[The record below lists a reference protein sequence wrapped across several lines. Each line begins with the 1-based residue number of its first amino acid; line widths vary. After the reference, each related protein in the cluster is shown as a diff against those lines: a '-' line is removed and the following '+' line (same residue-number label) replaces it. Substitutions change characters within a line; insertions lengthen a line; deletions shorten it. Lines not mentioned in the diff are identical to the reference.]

1 MKKSVKAKRKPKM
14 WEALLPLIAMLV
26 IVIIGKGVY
35 NLRIEILML
44 LAAGIT
50 SIIAVRVGV
59 TWDEML
65 EEIASKIHKSMGALL
80 LLIIVGTIIGSWMA
94 SGTIPMLIYY
104 GVQIISPRW
113 LLVTAFLLCAIVSVA
128 TGSSWS
134 SVSTVGVAIIGIAT
148 GFGSNLAAVAGA
160 VVAGSYFGD
169 KMSPLSDTTN
179 LSPLVSG
186 GDLYEHIKHMFWTTI
201 PSSLIGLVIYAVLG
215 LTSPSAGSATSE
227 TVVNMIN
234 NLDSMYNWN
243 IIILLPMIIVL
254 AGSIMKMPSI
264 PVMLLSSLVASI
276 EAIVIQGI
284 SISNVFIANVS
295 GFNTGMITMETFNPD
310 LLIPEVIKL
319 LNRGGMMSIMGT
331 ILLILCAFGFSGILS
346 SAGCLE
352 VILNKLTSSV
362 KTEGGLILSTVI
374 STFTLALTTGSVHL
388 TILIPGELFKDI
400 YAQRGLAP
408 ENLSRTLEDA
418 GTVTVPLIPWS
429 SSGAYMTACLGVATM
444 AYLPWAFMCYLCI
457 VFAIIYGYTGIG
469 IKRNKTEKIS

>member
-1 MKKSVKAKRKPKM
+1 MKKSVKVKRKPKM
-14 WEALLPLIAMLV
+14 WEALLPLIAMLI

-35 NLRIEILML
+35 DLRIEILML

-50 SIIAVRVGV
+50 SIVAVRVGV
-59 TWDEML
+59 TWEEML

-104 GVQIISPRW
+104 GIQIINPRW

-134 SVSTVGVAIIGIAT
+134 SVSTVGVAIVGIAT

-179 LSPLVSG
+179 LSPLVAG
-186 GDLYEHIKHMFWTTI
+186 GDLYAHIKHMFWTTV
-201 PSSLIGLVIYAVLG
+201 PSSLVGLVIYAVVG
-215 LTSPSAGSATSE
+215 LTSPSAGNATSE
-227 TVVNMIN
+227 TVVQMIA

-243 IIILLPMIIVL
+243 IIMLLPMIIVL
-254 AGSIMKMPSI
+254 AGSILKMPSI
-264 PVMLLSSLVASI
+264 PVMLFSSLVASI
-276 EAIVIQGI
+276 EAIFIQGI
-284 SISNVFIANVS
+284 SVSNVFIANVS
-295 GFNTGMITMETFNPD
+295 GFNTSMITMETFNPD

-319 LNRGGMMSIMGT
+319 LNRGGMMSIMST
-331 ILLILCAFGFSGILS
+331 ILLILCAFGFSGIMS

-352 VILNKLTSSV
+352 VLLKKLTSSV
-362 KTEGGLILSTVI
+362 KTEGGLILSTAI

-444 AYLPWAFMCYLCI
+444 AYLPWAFMCYFCM

-469 IKRNKTEKIS
+469 IKRMKTEKN